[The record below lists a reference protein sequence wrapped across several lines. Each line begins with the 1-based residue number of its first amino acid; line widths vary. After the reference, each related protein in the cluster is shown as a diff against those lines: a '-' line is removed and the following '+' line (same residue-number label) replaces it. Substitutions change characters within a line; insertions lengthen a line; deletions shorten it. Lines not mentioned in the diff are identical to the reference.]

1 MTTEARDPRKPQP
14 WEYFLA
20 IFLLLSVFIG
30 LLLLAP
36 SCSPKVVTHTETI
49 IEYRDTTI
57 RDTAYF
63 EVPVEVEKIVTLDT
77 TSHLENRWAKSD
89 AMVTEGMLHHSLE
102 SIPQI
107 VKVPVEVHVRDT
119 IKQEA
124 QIVYQEVPVEQPLSW
139 WDSFK
144 LGAFWY
150 LCGAVLLLLLWT
162 FRKLI
167 FKI

>member
-1 MTTEARDPRKPQP
+1 MTTEARDPRKPNP
-14 WEYFLA
+14 WEYLLA
-20 IFLLLSVFIG
+20 IILLTAAVFGILLL
-30 LLLLAP
+30 P

-57 RDTAYF
+57 RDTAYV
-63 EVPVEVEKIVTLDT
+63 EVPVEVEKIVTRDT
-77 TSHLENRWAKSD
+77 LSHLENRWAKSD
-89 AMVTEGMLHHSLE
+89 AMVTEGFLHHSLE

-107 VKVPVEVHVRDT
+107 IKVPVEVHVRDT

-139 WDSFK
+139 WESFK

-150 LCGAVLLLLLWT
+150 LCGAILLLLLWT

-167 FKI
+167 F